1 MRVGGRRPGPLHSRG
16 SAFMFV
22 GQRCDT
28 TEVGITP
35 VRRWRHAP
43 SRVSCPGLVLCGQR
57 GWFPDNVARNSPAAA
72 PNLDFASLELQRF
85 GQCSKNDRGELRATF
100 IRRGPV
106 IPPWPRF
113 APAVAAPWSRCS
125 PVGALLAGGVWCV
138 ARSGPPGPQCLSLL
152 IAELATNFACNSPVT
167 ISHHESTALELRRF
181 RALLNL
187 HPIELHATFGG
198 ERQASLPAAP
208 STQLV

>member
-1 MRVGGRRPGPLHSRG
+1 MLPH
-16 SAFMFV
+16 
-22 GQRCDT
+22 
-28 TEVGITP
+28 
-35 VRRWRHAP
+35 WRHAP

-57 GWFPDNVARNSPAAA
+57 GWFPDNVARNSPVAA

-167 ISHHESTALELRRF
+167 ISNLEFTALELQRF